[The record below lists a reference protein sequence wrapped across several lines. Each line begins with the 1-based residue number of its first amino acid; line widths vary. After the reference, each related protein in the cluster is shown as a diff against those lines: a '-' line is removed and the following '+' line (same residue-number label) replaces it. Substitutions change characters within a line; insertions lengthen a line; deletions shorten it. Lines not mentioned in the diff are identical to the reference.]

1 MIIIPRP
8 EAQEEEAQEEEG
20 SGPDSMEVGLE
31 GLSQYRPPEEEV
43 EEMLAEA
50 DLEAPPPQQ
59 KPRPPR
65 GGKRRAWQR

>member
-1 MIIIPRP
+1 MIIIPTP

-43 EEMLAEA
+43 EETS
-50 DLEAPPPQQ
+50 
-59 KPRPPR
+59 PR
-65 GGKRRAWQR
+65 K